1 MQYFMRQKIELCK
14 EMLNAGERTSD
25 IAAAAGF
32 ADEFHFSRSFK
43 KITGM
48 SPRQYKDK

>member
-1 MQYFMRQKIELCK
+1 MRQKIELSK
-14 EMLNAGERTSD
+14 EMLRAGERNSD
-25 IAAAAGF
+25 IANAISF

-48 SPRQYKDK
+48 SPREYKNTNYGT